1 MWKRRLIPGLIGLA
15 VVFLLAWLRVA
26 DPLPVQIVREIAFD
40 TYQRLAPRAPS
51 DAPVRIVDVD
61 DPSLAAIGQ
70 WPWPR
75 DVLAELTTRL
85 TQLGA
90 AAIVYDVL
98 FSEPDRT
105 SPSRFA
111 ATIADA
117 AAPGPNPLAGV
128 DLPDHDAIFAE
139 AIAASPT
146 VLGFEASQG
155 LMPFPTAKIGFSVVS
170 PTGTVRVPTSATG
183 TMPLPILVEAAH
195 GLGFMNIAVGSS
207 VETVREIPLLWSNG
221 EAFYPALAAE
231 GLRLALGVGSI
242 IIFGEQSNAG
252 VVQAVRIGAFEIPTT
267 ATGSLRL
274 YYQETQP
281 GLYVP
286 AHEVLG
292 DDWTALAPEVA
303 GNIVIIGTSAT
314 GLRDIRGT
322 PLGRD
327 MAGVEIHAQALQQIL
342 AGTYL
347 QRADWVSGLEILA
360 FVVIGI
366 ALVVIILASGPL
378 LCLIVGG
385 VLVIL
390 GIGASW
396 LAFRNG
402 GVLID
407 PSFTVIGSLV
417 VYSVMIFLQFTLTNT
432 DRRKIRR
439 AFGHYVS
446 PELLVQI
453 EKSGHKLQLGG
464 ETRELSILFT
474 DIRNFTTLSEHLQPP
489 QLVALLNTLFGS
501 LGERITDHFGTI
513 DKFMGDAMMAFWNA
527 PLDVDR
533 HALRACTAA
542 LGMRRT
548 LDDLNARDAFGLR
561 TTNHVMEE
569 INIGIGISTG
579 EALVGNLGL
588 ETRFDYSCIGDS
600 VNVASRV
607 EGACKQ
613 VGYDILVVASTRE
626 QAAGLAFLEAGSIAL
641 KGKSARE
648 ATYILVGDAAFAASD
663 TFKALE
669 AAHSRAIGA
678 ICSGRDVDKA
688 IEDCTALVTFG
699 DLRLKAFYD
708 KMRGRRADFA
718 GEPAEVP
725 ATATD
730 HTH

>member
-26 DPLPVQIVREIAFD
+26 DPFPVKTLREIAFD
-40 TYQRLAPRAPS
+40 TYQRIAPREAS
-51 DAPVRIVDVD
+51 DVPVRIVDID
-61 DPSLAAIGQ
+61 DASLSVVGQ

-75 DVLAELTTRL
+75 DVMAELTTRL

-90 AAIVYDVL
+90 AAVVFDVL

-111 ATIADA
+111 ATIAE
-117 AAPGPNPLAGV
+117 AAPPGANPLAGIE
-128 DLPDHDAIFAE
+128 LPDHDAVFAA
-139 AIAASPT
+139 AIATAPV
-146 VLGFEASQG
+146 VLGFEAAQG
-155 LMPFPTAKIGFSVVS
+155 EMPFPPGKAGFAIVS
-170 PTGTVRVPTSATG
+170 PTGAVRVPSSAGG
-183 TMPLPILVEAAH
+183 TFPLSSLMDAAR
-195 GLGFMNIAVGSS
+195 GLGFMNLAPGTTVD
-207 VETVREIPLLWSNG
+207 TVREIPLLWGHG
-221 EAFYPALAAE
+221 EDLYPALAVEA
-231 GLRLALGVGSI
+231 LRLALGAGSI
-242 IIFGEQSNAG
+242 VVFGDQSG
-252 VVQAVRIGAFEIPTT
+252 TGIVEAVRIGPYEIPT
-267 ATGSLRL
+267 AAIGSLRL
-274 YYQETQP
+274 YYQETEP
-281 GLYVP
+281 DLYVP

-292 DDWTALAPEVA
+292 ADFVSIADRIA
-303 GNIVIIGTSAT
+303 GNIILIGTSAT

-322 PLGRD
+322 PLGVD

-342 AGTYL
+342 SNTYL
-347 QRADWVSGLEILA
+347 LRADWVSGLEILA
-360 FVVIGI
+360 LVLIGI
-366 ALVVIILASGPL
+366 ALVVVVLASGPL
-378 LCLIVGG
+378 ICLIVGAA
-385 VLVIL
+385 LIVIAV
-390 GIGASW
+390 GASW
-396 LAFRNG
+396 LAFRNEG
-402 GVLID
+402 LLID
-407 PSFTVIGSLV
+407 PSFTLIGSLI
-417 VYSVMIFLQFTLTNT
+417 VYLVMIFLQFTLTDT

-446 PELLVQI
+446 PELLAQI
-453 EKSGHKLQLGG
+453 EKSGHRLQLGG

-474 DIRNFTTLSEHLQPP
+474 DIRNFTTLSEHLEPP
-489 QLVALLNTLFGS
+489 QLVTLLNTLFGS

-533 HALRACTAA
+533 HAFRACSAA

-561 TTNHVMEE
+561 RSKQMMEE

-588 ETRFDYSCIGDS
+588 ETRFDYSCIGDT

-613 VGYDILVVASTRE
+613 VGYDILVVAATRQQTPE
-626 QAAGLAFLEAGSIAL
+626 LAFLEAGSIAL

-648 ATYILVGDAAFAASD
+648 ATYILVGDAAFAANH

-669 AAHSRAIGA
+669 AAHAKAIA
-678 ICSGRDVDKA
+678 ALCSGHGVDEA
-688 IEDCTALVTFG
+688 IAECIDLVTFN
-699 DLRLKAFYD
+699 DSRLKHFYQ

-718 GEPAEVP
+718 SEPAPVELVTES
-725 ATATD
+725 A
-730 HTH
+730 H